1 MRSSASRIPHPASRK
16 VRDAGCG
23 LRNRTKLPFSASIVL
38 GWPNGG
44 QVVTIAIDPSASIT
58 WNESWNIEIS
68 SITFTL
74 HDNFIFIM
82 MFKYSHFVRL
92 SDVSIYGNGY
102 YGCSSIIS
110 EKSVLEFINSIFIG
124 LNGFVGAAL
133 TMFASKITFRGD
145 IIFANNTAA
154 SGGSIYLI
162 DSTLIFNG
170 TSLFQNNTSSQEAMD
185 RKILSCNH
193 INLVRE
199 MKLSQVENGSGGAI
213 VCHESYLEIYYY
225 SNFTGN
231 IAGRHGGA
239 MMLNTCRLNIQGNTL
254 FVENKTSSYGGA
266 MVLHTLCPY
275 HSR

>member
-170 TSLFQNNTSSQEAMD
+170 TSLFLWKPRRAISFDSATRNPHPAPCGMRDAGCGAPHPASRIPHPA
-185 RKILSCNH
+185 
-193 INLVRE
+193 
-199 MKLSQVENGSGGAI
+199 KLTFI
-213 VCHESYLEIYYY
+213 
-225 SNFTGN
+225 
-231 IAGRHGGA
+231 
-239 MMLNTCRLNIQGNTL
+239 
-254 FVENKTSSYGGA
+254 
-266 MVLHTLCPY
+266 
-275 HSR
+275 